1 MTRSSATTE
10 RCPDCASRTARWLDY
25 FCPDCGQHH
34 DALYLAEATDPRP
47 RSREQIAREYR
58 AAGMT
63 EEADRL
69 AGLPMARPTTERP
82 APLTE
87 PTAFVQRSLLDLLE
101 SA

>member
-10 RCPDCASRTARWLDY
+10 RCPDCASRTTRWLGY

-34 DALYLAEATDPRP
+34 DALYLAEAPDSRP
-47 RSREQIAREYR
+47 RRRDEIAREYR
-58 AAGMT
+58 IVGMD

-69 AGLPMARPTTERP
+69 ASEPDDRTPIEIP
-82 APLTE
+82 EPSTE
-87 PTAFVQRSLLDLLE
+87 PTARVQRSLLGLLE